1 MEQFVLHSAKSV
13 HCSQFGWCAGG
24 RRFAND
30 ETKWNR
36 PRSIPDINRS
46 TFSTI
51 SSTPAKIRPKLLF
64 LHGTI
69 KKSPAWTTVQQQPR
83 EKIRLPRFLG
93 NNGLRKTGDIN
104 GNFFCHAKGIKKIEK
119 LSRGTNVQNKDT
131 NESIQLKEYC
141 FLFFFY

>member
-1 MEQFVLHSAKSV
+1 MKPAPLHSRHQQIHILDHQQHA
-13 HCSQFGWCAGG
+13 SQ
-24 RRFAND
+24 
-30 ETKWNR
+30 NR
-36 PRSIPDINRS
+36 PKTAFFARDN
-46 TFSTI
+46 
-51 SSTPAKIRPKLLF
+51 
-64 LHGTI
+64 

-83 EKIRLPRFLG
+83 EKIRLPRVLG
-93 NNGLRKTGDIN
+93 NNGVRKTGDIN